1 MQRAAMLLADGSK
14 MLASGSTLD
23 LDATLD
29 RAAGWDEGEAPETYP
44 TAL

>member
-1 MQRAAMLLADGSK
+1 MLIPIDRTHALRP
-14 MLASGSTLD
+14 
-23 LDATLD
+23 LD